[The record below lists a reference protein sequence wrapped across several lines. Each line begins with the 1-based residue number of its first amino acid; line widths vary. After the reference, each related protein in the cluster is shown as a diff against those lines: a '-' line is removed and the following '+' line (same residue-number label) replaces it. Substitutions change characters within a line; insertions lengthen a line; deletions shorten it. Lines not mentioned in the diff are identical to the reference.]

1 MADENEPPAIS
12 VNVQSAE
19 RELKLAN
26 EEWTRALSQK
36 DRDALDAIMADEFEL
51 AYPFEGDDKAQFISD
66 VVSGVV
72 TVESLTPHTAT
83 TRVSGN
89 TGLIF
94 GSETAKWRY
103 RNRNLSG
110 TYRFLRVYTRENGRW
125 QIVALHLCTH
135 VQH

>member
-72 TVESLTPHTAT
+72 TVESLTPHSAT

-94 GSETAKWRY
+94 GSETANWRY
-103 RNRNLSG
+103 RNRDLSG

-125 QIVALHLCTH
+125 RIVALHLCTH

>member
-1 MADENEPPAIS
+1 MPDENEPPAIS

-36 DRDALDAIMADEFEL
+36 DRDALDGIMADEFEL
-51 AYPFEGDDKAQFISD
+51 AYPFEGDDKGQFISD
-66 VVSGVV
+66 VVNGVV
-72 TVESLTPHTAT
+72 TVESLTPHSAT

-94 GSETAKWRY
+94 GSETAKWHY
-103 RNRNLSG
+103 RNRDLSG
-110 TYRFLRVYTRENGRW
+110 TYRFLRVYTRQDGRW
-125 QIVALHLCTH
+125 RIVALHLCTH
-135 VQH
+135 IQH

>member
-1 MADENEPPAIS
+1 MVDENEPPAIS

-36 DRDALDAIMADEFEL
+36 DLDALDGIMADEFEL

-94 GSETAKWRY
+94 GSETANWRY
-103 RNRNLSG
+103 RNRDLSG
-110 TYRFLRVYTRENGRW
+110 TYRFLRVYTRQNGRW
-125 QIVALHLCTH
+125 RIVALHLCTH
-135 VQH
+135 IQH

>member
-36 DRDALDAIMADEFEL
+36 DRDALDGIMADEFEL

-72 TVESLTPHTAT
+72 TVESLTPHSAT

-94 GSETAKWRY
+94 GSETANWRY
-103 RNRNLSG
+103 RNRDLSG
-110 TYRFLRVYTRENGRW
+110 TYRFLRVYTRQDGRW
-125 QIVALHLCTH
+125 RIVALHLCTH
-135 VQH
+135 IQH

>member
-36 DRDALDAIMADEFEL
+36 DRDALDGIMADEFEL

-66 VVSGVV
+66 VVNGVV
-72 TVESLTPHTAT
+72 TVESLTPHSAT

-89 TGLIF
+89 PGLIF
-94 GSETAKWRY
+94 RSQPANWRS
-103 RNRNLSG
+103 RNRDLSG
-110 TYRFLRVYTRENGRW
+110 TYRFLRVYTRQDGRW
-125 QIVALHLCTH
+125 RIVALHLCTH
-135 VQH
+135 IQH